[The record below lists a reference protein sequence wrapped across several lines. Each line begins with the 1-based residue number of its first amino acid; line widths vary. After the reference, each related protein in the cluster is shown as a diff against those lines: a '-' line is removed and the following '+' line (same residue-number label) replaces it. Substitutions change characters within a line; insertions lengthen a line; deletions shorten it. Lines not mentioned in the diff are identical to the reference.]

1 MLQQAHRLQLIHRP
15 GLGLIAGAHRITG
28 ETEDVAN
35 AEGMGPE
42 EIRLQA
48 NAVSVTAG
56 LLPDRLHPGI
66 EQQPADRQAAHAH
79 HRTAAIGHVHGV
91 HPILQER
98 GVLQGPLDLPT
109 AGGHHLCRQGKVARL
124 KRLL

>member
-1 MLQQAHRLQLIHRP
+1 
-15 GLGLIAGAHRITG
+15 
-28 ETEDVAN
+28 
-35 AEGMGPE
+35 MGSE

-48 NAVSVTAG
+48 DAVSITAG

-66 EQQPADRQAAHAH
+66 KQQPTHRQAAHAH
-79 HRTAAIGHVHGV
+79 HRTAAIGHVHSV
-91 HPILQER
+91 NPILQQR

-109 AGGHHLCRQGKVARL
+109 AGRHHLCRQGKVTRL